1 MQRYFINKTQINNN
15 IVTINESD
23 THHIKNVM
31 RMSIGDNVYVCDNI
45 NAYLCEIVS
54 INEITTL
61 RIVKQLENNP
71 ELSVNITIAQ
81 GKLQREKE
89 EMVIKA
95 LTQLGCYQYIGVQ
108 MSKSIVKTKKITDNK
123 IDRIQKIIKEA
134 SEQSQRN
141 RLMKYVSNIT
151 FKELISNFVN
161 YDLVI
166 FCDIAESKNVTLK
179 ELLSEHKYKN
189 ILAIIG
195 PESGFSKL
203 EKDAIKNANALTIS
217 LGKRILRTEIAPLFL
232 LSAISYEEEL

>member
-1 MQRYFINKTQINNN
+1 MQRYFVNKKQINDN

-31 RMSIGDNVYVCDNI
+31 RMSIGDNVYVCDNT

-54 INEITTL
+54 INEVTTL
-61 RIVKQLENNP
+61 KIVEQLDNNP
-71 ELSVNITIAQ
+71 ELGVNVTIAQ
-81 GKLQREKE
+81 GKLHREKE
-89 EMVIKA
+89 EMIVKA

-108 MSKSIVKTKKITDNK
+108 MNKSIVKFKKVTENK
-123 IDRIQKIIKEA
+123 MERIQKIIKEA

-141 RLMKYVSNIT
+141 RLMTYVSNIT

-161 YDLVI
+161 YDLVLL
-166 FCDIAESKNVTLK
+166 CDVVESKDITLK
-179 ELLSEHKYKN
+179 KILGDHKYKN

-195 PESGFSKL
+195 PESGFSKQ
-203 EKDAIKNANALTIS
+203 EIDAIKNAKALTIS

-232 LSAISYEEEL
+232 LSAISYEVEL